1 MTYPT
6 SMKEESMSFCG
17 SGVVGAKGQVVIP
30 KDLRDHL
37 KIKEG
42 DQVIFM
48 NTPHKGSFVVMQA
61 DQLNVMTKHLES
73 KLARLKDLTKGKS

>member
-1 MTYPT
+1 
-6 SMKEESMSFCG
+6 MKDESMSFCG
-17 SGVVGAKGQVVIP
+17 SSVVGTKGQVVIP

-42 DQVIFM
+42 DQMIFM
-48 NTPHKGSFVVMQA
+48 TTPHKGTFVVMHA

-73 KLARLKDLTKGKS
+73 KLARLKDITKGKA